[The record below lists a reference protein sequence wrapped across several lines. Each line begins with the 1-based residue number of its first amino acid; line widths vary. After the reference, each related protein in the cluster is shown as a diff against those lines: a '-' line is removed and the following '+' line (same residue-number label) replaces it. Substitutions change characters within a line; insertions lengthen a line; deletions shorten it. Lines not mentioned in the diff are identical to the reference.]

1 MDGILNIYKEKG
13 FTSHDVVAKLRK
25 ILHQK
30 RIGHTGTL
38 DPEAE
43 GVLPVCVG
51 KATKLCGL
59 LTEKEKCY
67 RTTAVLGIKTD
78 TQDTSGQVLAEN
90 TTEGITESQILDAV
104 LSFVGS
110 YEQIPPMYSAKK
122 VNGKKLYE
130 YARQGLEVE
139 REPVSVTIFSIDN
152 IDIDM
157 QAHTFSMDVTCSK
170 GTYIRTL
177 CHDIGEKLGCGA
189 AMQSLLRTRVKDF
202 TIQNALT
209 LGEVEALV
217 QEDGLAAKMLSVTD
231 MFPEYKTVHVL
242 EKYHTYPANGNPVK
256 ISCLQEPVPQL
267 LPGEKVWL
275 YDHTGCLIG
284 IYVLQ
289 GKGLLKPATM
299 FFIHR

>member
-43 GVLPVCVG
+43 GVLPVCIG

-78 TQDTSGQVLAEN
+78 TQDTSGQVLAK
-90 TTEGITESQILDAV
+90 TDTAGITESQILETI

-110 YEQIPPMYSAKK
+110 YGQIPPMYSAKK
-122 VNGKKLYE
+122 VDGKKLYE
-130 YARQGLEVE
+130 YARQGIEVE
-139 REPVSVTIFSIDN
+139 REPVQVTILSIEN

-157 QAHTFSMDVTCSK
+157 QEYTFSMDVTCSK

-209 LGEVEALV
+209 LKEVEELV
-217 QEDGLAAKMLSVTD
+217 QEDNLASRMFSVTD
-231 MFPEYKTVHVL
+231 MFPEYKRVHVL
-242 EKYHTYPANGNPVK
+242 EEYHTYPANGNPVK

-267 LPGEKVWL
+267 SQGE
-275 YDHTGCLIG
+275 
-284 IYVLQ
+284 
-289 GKGLLKPATM
+289 
-299 FFIHR
+299 

>member
-43 GVLPVCVG
+43 GVLPICIG

-78 TQDTSGQVLAEN
+78 TQDTSGQVLAKKD
-90 TTEGITESQILDAV
+90 TAGITESQILETI

-110 YEQIPPMYSAKK
+110 YGQIPPMYSAKK

-130 YARQGLEVE
+130 YARQGIEVE
-139 REPVSVTIFSIDN
+139 REPVQVTILSIEN

-157 QAHTFSMDVTCSK
+157 QKDTFSMDVTCSK

-209 LGEVEALV
+209 LNEVEELV
-217 QEDGLAAKMLSVTD
+217 QEDGLATRIFSVTD
-231 MFPEYKTVHVL
+231 MFPEYKRVHVL
-242 EKYHTYPANGNPVK
+242 EEYHTYPANGNPVK

-267 LPGEKVWL
+267 SQGEKVWL
-275 YDHTGCLIG
+275 YDHMGCLIG

-299 FFIHR
+299 FFIQ